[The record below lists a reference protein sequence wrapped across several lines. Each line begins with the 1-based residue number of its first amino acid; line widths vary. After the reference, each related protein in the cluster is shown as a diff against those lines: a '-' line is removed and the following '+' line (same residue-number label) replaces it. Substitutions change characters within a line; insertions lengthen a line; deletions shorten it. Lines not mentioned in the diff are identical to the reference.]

1 MRVLVCGGRDYTDRE
16 KMDRVLRLVDDA
28 RGPIKTLIHGA
39 ARGADSLAAKWARD
53 TGLDEFGEVLA
64 FPANWRDGKRAGP
77 IRNQQMLDEGK
88 PELVI
93 AFPGGA
99 GTADMV
105 RRARAAGV
113 EVQLISVQTR
123 PSNPHD

>member
-1 MRVLVCGGRDYTDRE
+1 MLVCGGRDYADRD
-16 KMDRVLRLVDDA
+16 KMDRALRLVDRA
-28 RGPIKTLIHGA
+28 KGPIRVLIHGA

-53 TGLDEFGEVLA
+53 TGLEEYGEVLA

-77 IRNQQMLDEGK
+77 LRNQKMLDEGK
-88 PELVI
+88 PDMVI
-93 AFPGGA
+93 AFAGGA

-113 EVQLISVQTR
+113 PVEQIL
-123 PSNPHD
+123 